1 MVIAA
6 SETTRMLK
14 DSQVVKR
21 ALLENINQTRELT
34 NAILATLDTTAQVLN
49 LPFLAERATPDIT
62 NRITERP
69 LV

>member
-1 MVIAA
+1 MP
-6 SETTRMLK
+6 TLK

-21 ALLENINQTRELT
+21 ALLENINRTQELI
-34 NAILATLDTTAQVLN
+34 NAILAALDTTIQPLN
-49 LPFLAERATPDIT
+49 LPLLAQRATPDIT